1 MCLKLKCRFSQKY
14 FCKNEV
20 IIQNQNLFKMEAELF
35 RSNIRW
41 QLTENNTWV
50 FFFFGN
56 VFKVKNIFYV
66 DLVFK
71 VFADHLYLR
80 LSTKFTIGVKKIRK
94 ISWFIPAAASCY
106 QIT

>member
-1 MCLKLKCRFSQKY
+1 MVFFFEMCLKLKCRFSQKY

-50 FFFFGN
+50 FFLEMYL
-56 VFKVKNIFYV
+56 KSKIF
-66 DLVFK
+66 L
-71 VFADHLYLR
+71 
-80 LSTKFTIGVKKIRK
+80 
-94 ISWFIPAAASCY
+94 
-106 QIT
+106 